1 MGFCSGVFILSRQA
15 QLFPSRCLAFHRS
28 LHCLP
33 NVTILQRDTL
43 SDNLCEQ
50 FDPDQD
56 QSKLFDTLMDF
67 LKDFFF
73 EKLIL

>member
-15 QLFPSRCLAFHRS
+15 QLFPFLAFHRS
-28 LHCLP
+28 LHCLR

-56 QSKLFDTLMDF
+56 
-67 LKDFFF
+67 
-73 EKLIL
+73 